1 MKRKNLERAVLLTVM
16 LMTLHN
22 GVWAVEGSPVTA
34 DGTNETIIM
43 SNNETTTITVDNVGG
58 TGLNAVNNGSITITG
73 NGKLTIDQ
81 NELGNAVTIGGNGN
95 PADSASKGIL
105 TTKDGAQL
113 IIDSDVENG
122 NKKDVLGIYLTGN
135 GSEVNIGT
143 GGLKIYLDVKNG
155 NYIRGIDQQNGI
167 LKADGVVDI
176 TMSGTTNTYICGID
190 VRENNGNTEIYLN
203 KGANITVTGNENN
216 TASAVGMYVLLGSEL
231 TANEK
236 VTLNVSGAKINNGI
250 IVGYTDVEKENLH
263 LKNLE
268 ANISGGSE
276 TFGMQVHGGLA
287 FVENANINATGG
299 NDRNTGIWAWSKAD
313 TDVSRVKLGNA
324 DIDVSGGNKT
334 YALMAQ
340 GKSNSI
346 EADGVV
352 DITAKDAASNYGI
365 YADAGSVTMHGSTT
379 IEASSGGYNYGVIT
393 SQNGTFTAAKLLQV
407 TAKNGTNG
415 NYAIYANGGKISA
428 VDAIINASGKNAF
441 GVVSKTVSG
450 VASDVTF
457 SGSAAIEADIA
468 ARANGAN
475 SKITFENDLIA
486 GTLSATQLQAMGGG
500 IVKVNSSGNGTVQ
513 YNGVTHLETDNGSA
527 VDMNI
532 NNKESYWNL
541 TANSELRNFNIAN
554 NALLDMTKD
563 SGTNSILYVTGDMSG
578 DSGIIKM
585 DVDATQDNVN
595 DSLIIGGTHSGTHYL
610 DLNVVNATADNDNV
624 VGKVLASV
632 ANEQGEFKAN
642 DVEGALYWNSFELE
656 AVNSQTP
663 NYDKDW
669 VIAGVNQKAENTTTV
684 DTIVGANAL
693 NYQTWRAENDQLMQR
708 MGELRANG
716 ADEQG
721 AWFRVHGAEISHDDI
736 AGFEN
741 KYTTYELGYDQITK
755 QTEDMTRYTGA
766 ALSYTNGS
774 SSYDSGN
781 GENHSKALSFYNTD
795 IYDSGHYLDLVFKFA
810 NMDNDFSV
818 YDTKGQ
824 NITGEY
830 KNNGISLSAEYG
842 RKNDLKGGWYVEPQ
856 AQVTIGYF
864 GGDEYETS
872 NGVNV
877 DQSGIASVLGRVGFN
892 IGKQFGDNGV
902 VYAKANLLHEFAGD
916 YDIDMTD
923 SAGNRRT
930 ESASFNDTWFEYGVG
945 AALKTGKNNH
955 LYFDFVKTAG
965 GDFEKDWQW
974 NAGMRWTF

>member
-16 LMTLHN
+16 LMMLHN

-143 GGLKIYLDVKNG
+143 GGLKIDMDVKNC

-299 NDRNTGIWAWSKAD
+299 NDRNAGIWAWSRQNHLAEVRVGNTIIKVEGGKNSYGMLAQQGSSIKSSG
-313 TDVSRVKLGNA
+313 DVKITAQNATKNYGVNANGGTIEMNGNNSTVIAQNGDSTYGIYLVDGEFNANNKLN
-324 DIDVSGGNKT
+324 V
-334 YALMAQ
+334 YALN
-340 GKSNSI
+340 GTN
-346 EADGVV
+346 
-352 DITAKDAASNYGI
+352 SNYGI
-365 YADAGSVTMHGSTT
+365 YAYAGKVNVNDAE
-379 IEASSGGYNYGVIT
+379 IISSGDKTTYGVV
-393 SQNGTFTAAKLLQV
+393 AR
-407 TAKNGTNG
+407 
-415 NYAIYANGGKISA
+415 NYNNI
-428 VDAIINASGKNAF
+428 ASEI
-441 GVVSKTVSG
+441 
-450 VASDVTF
+450 TF
-457 SGSAAIEADIA
+457 SGNASIEADIA
-468 ARANGAN
+468 ARANGEN
-475 SKITFENDLIA
+475 CYVTFENGLIA
-486 GTLSATQLQAMGGG
+486 GSTSPTQLQAMNGGL
-500 IVKVNSSGNGTVQ
+500 VKVNTSGDGIVQ
-513 YNGVTHLETDNGSA
+513 YNGVTHQDANSSLS
-527 VDMNI
+527 MNL
-532 NNKESYWNL
+532 NNQKSYWNMTGDSTL
-541 TANSELRNFNIAN
+541 TTFNNAN
-554 NALLDMTKD
+554 NALLDMSQDNGVYSSLT
-563 SGTNSILYVTGDMSG
+563 VAGDMSG
-578 DSGIIKM
+578 EGGRIKM
-585 DVDATQDNVN
+585 DIDAANKVN
-595 DSLIIGGTHSGTHYL
+595 NDTLLVNGVHTGTHYL
-610 DLNVVNATADNDNV
+610 DLNVVNATTDNDNV
-624 VGKVLASV
+624 VGKILASV
-632 ANEQGEFKAN
+632 GTEKGSFKAN

-656 AVNSQTP
+656 VVDSQTQ

-669 VIAGVNQKAENTTTV
+669 IISAVRQKDESTTSV
-684 DTIVGANAL
+684 DTILGANAL
-693 NYQTWRAENDQLMQR
+693 NYHTWRAENDQLMRR
-708 MGELRANG
+708 MGELRLNG

-721 AWFRVHGAEISHDDI
+721 AWFRVHGSEISRDDNSS
-736 AGFEN
+736 FEN
-741 KYTTYELGYDQITK
+741 KYTTYELGYDQVTK
-755 QTEDMTRYTGA
+755 QTDDMTRYTGA
-766 ALSYTNGS
+766 ALSYTDGS
-774 SSYDSGN
+774 GSYSRGS
-781 GENHSKALSFYNTD
+781 GENHSKAISFYNTD
-795 IYDSGHYLDLVFKFA
+795 IYKSGHNLDLVFKFA
-810 NMDNDFSV
+810 NMDNDFNV
-818 YDTKGQ
+818 YDTNNQ
-824 NITGEY
+824 SISGEY

-842 RKNDLKGGWYVEPQ
+842 RKNNFNAGWYIEPQ
-856 AQVTIGYF
+856 AQLTLGYF
-864 GGDEYETS
+864 GGDEYGTS
-872 NGVNV
+872 NGIKV
-877 DQSGIASVLGRVGFN
+877 DQGGIASVLGRIGFN
-892 IGKQFGDNGV
+892 IGKELGDNGV
-902 VYAKANLLHEFAGD
+902 IYAKANLLHEFAGD
-916 YDIDMTD
+916 YDIRMTD
-923 SAGNRRT
+923 STGISRSE
-930 ESASFNDTWFEYGVG
+930 ESSFNDTWFEYGIG

>member
-1 MKRKNLERAVLLTVM
+1 MKRKSLEKAVLLTVM
-16 LMTLHN
+16 LMSLH
-22 GVWAVEGSPVTA
+22 GIAGATDPVTA
-34 DGTNETIIM
+34 DGENKYVQVVDK
-43 SNNETTTITVDNVGG
+43 TVISANDT
-58 TGLNAVNNGSITITG
+58 TGLNAINGGSITV
-73 NGKLTIDQ
+73 NGSGQLVINKNQEENAIAIGTPKDVSQGEEGSSGTLTIND
-81 NELGNAVTIGGNGN
+81 
-95 PADSASKGIL
+95 
-105 TTKDGAQL
+105 
-113 IIDSDVENG
+113 DVKLVVDMDINNIQKENTS
-122 NKKDVLGIYLTGN
+122 GIYLTGN
-135 GSEVNIGT
+135 DSKLDIGA
-143 GGLKIYLDVKNG
+143 GGLQVDVTVN
-155 NYIRGIDQQNGI
+155 NSDAQYIRGINQEGGI
-167 LKADGVVDI
+167 LTANGVIDV
-176 TMSGTTNTYICGID
+176 TMSAQKNALYVTGID
-190 VRENNGNTEIYLN
+190 VRNYYNESKLYLN
-203 KGANITVTGNENN
+203 KGANITVTGNGNN

-299 NDRNTGIWAWSKAD
+299 NDRNAGIWAWSRQNHLAEVRVGNTIIKVEGGKNSYGMLAQQGSSIKSSG
-313 TDVSRVKLGNA
+313 DVKITAQNATKNYGVNANGGTIEMNGNNSTVIAQNGDSTYGIYLVDGEFNANNKLN
-324 DIDVSGGNKT
+324 V
-334 YALMAQ
+334 YALN
-340 GKSNSI
+340 GTN
-346 EADGVV
+346 
-352 DITAKDAASNYGI
+352 SNYGI
-365 YADAGSVTMHGSTT
+365 YAYAGKVNVNDAE
-379 IEASSGGYNYGVIT
+379 IISSGDKTTYGVV
-393 SQNGTFTAAKLLQV
+393 AR
-407 TAKNGTNG
+407 
-415 NYAIYANGGKISA
+415 NYNNI
-428 VDAIINASGKNAF
+428 ASEI
-441 GVVSKTVSG
+441 
-450 VASDVTF
+450 TF
-457 SGSAAIEADIA
+457 SGNASIEADIA
-468 ARANGAN
+468 ARANGEN
-475 SKITFENDLIA
+475 CYVTFENGLIA
-486 GTLSATQLQAMGGG
+486 GSTSPTQLQAMNGGL
-500 IVKVNSSGNGTVQ
+500 VKVNTSGNGTVQ

-563 SGTNSILYVTGDMSG
+563 SGTNSILYVTRDMSG

-585 DVDATQDNVN
+585 DVDATQDNGN

-632 ANEQGEFKAN
+632 ADEQGEFKAN

-766 ALSYTNGS
+766 ALSYTDGS

>member
-1 MKRKNLERAVLLTVM
+1 M
-16 LMTLHN
+16 
-22 GVWAVEGSPVTA
+22 
-34 DGTNETIIM
+34 I
-43 SNNETTTITVDNVGG
+43 
-58 TGLNAVNNGSITITG
+58 
-73 NGKLTIDQ
+73 
-81 NELGNAVTIGGNGN
+81 
-95 PADSASKGIL
+95 
-105 TTKDGAQL
+105 
-113 IIDSDVENG
+113 
-122 NKKDVLGIYLTGN
+122 
-135 GSEVNIGT
+135 
-143 GGLKIYLDVKNG
+143 
-155 NYIRGIDQQNGI
+155 
-167 LKADGVVDI
+167 
-176 TMSGTTNTYICGID
+176 
-190 VRENNGNTEIYLN
+190 
-203 KGANITVTGNENN
+203 
-216 TASAVGMYVLLGSEL
+216 
-231 TANEK
+231 
-236 VTLNVSGAKINNGI
+236 
-250 IVGYTDVEKENLH
+250 
-263 LKNLE
+263 
-268 ANISGGSE
+268 
-276 TFGMQVHGGLA
+276 
-287 FVENANINATGG
+287 
-299 NDRNTGIWAWSKAD
+299 
-313 TDVSRVKLGNA
+313 
-324 DIDVSGGNKT
+324 KT
-334 YALMAQ
+334 
-340 GKSNSI
+340 
-346 EADGVV
+346 
-352 DITAKDAASNYGI
+352 
-365 YADAGSVTMHGSTT
+365 
-379 IEASSGGYNYGVIT
+379 
-393 SQNGTFTAAKLLQV
+393 
-407 TAKNGTNG
+407 
-415 NYAIYANGGKISA
+415 
-428 VDAIINASGKNAF
+428 
-441 GVVSKTVSG
+441 
-450 VASDVTF
+450 
-457 SGSAAIEADIA
+457 
-468 ARANGAN
+468 
-475 SKITFENDLIA
+475 
-486 GTLSATQLQAMGGG
+486 
-500 IVKVNSSGNGTVQ
+500 
-513 YNGVTHLETDNGSA
+513 
-527 VDMNI
+527 
-532 NNKESYWNL
+532 
-541 TANSELRNFNIAN
+541 
-554 NALLDMTKD
+554 
-563 SGTNSILYVTGDMSG
+563 
-578 DSGIIKM
+578 
-585 DVDATQDNVN
+585 
-595 DSLIIGGTHSGTHYL
+595 
-610 DLNVVNATADNDNV
+610 
-624 VGKVLASV
+624 
-632 ANEQGEFKAN
+632 
-642 DVEGALYWNSFELE
+642 
-656 AVNSQTP
+656 
-663 NYDKDW
+663 W

-766 ALSYTNGS
+766 ALSYTDGS

-864 GGDEYETS
+864 GGDEYKTS

-923 SAGNRRT
+923 SAGNRRI